1 MVKVSVVIPTY
12 KRPETLCRAVDS
24 VLRQELKEVEV
35 IVVDDNQPTS
45 IERRQTEEVMGRYM
59 NDCRVKYIK
68 HDKNYNGA
76 VARNTGIKTSSGEYV
91 AFLDDDDEFTP
102 QKLKSQSERLD
113 NCDSSWAACY
123 TRYEIRR
130 DDQLISKGVECR
142 EGQLLTEALKR
153 NLFICAG
160 SNLMVRRSVLVE
172 IGGFNETFR
181 RNQDL
186 EILVRILAKYA
197 IAYSD
202 VMGLIVHEHIGN
214 KVDFEQVTSTYV
226 STFLPAIEALPH
238 QDRKEVYKMIN
249 LQRFR
254 YWFFKGRWGRCLN
267 IMRKHQLSVVLI
279 ARYLCHLMDRRIK
292 RESRGFIM

>member
-1 MVKVSVVIPTY
+1 MPKY
-12 KRPETLCRAVDS
+12 
-24 VLRQELKEVEV
+24 VL
-35 IVVDDNQPTS
+35 
-45 IERRQTEEVMGRYM
+45 
-59 NDCRVKYIK
+59 
-68 HDKNYNGA
+68 KN
-76 VARNTGIKTSSGEYV
+76 
-91 AFLDDDDEFTP
+91 DDDEFTP

-160 SNLMVRRSVLVE
+160 SNLMVRKSVLVE